1 MKGSTLGLVIW
12 ARWLDMLYTN
22 YQDMGPLCNAPNS
35 LYLHGVILRAFL
47 IYSQNTT
54 YPLHI
59 FGREKKKSIKFQNSN
74 YYDIPHTPQTD
85 KDGLSLKLL
94 DYILQITFLTVDDLK
109 SQIVP
114 VLTMLTKAVSLR
126 TAQSTLTGRKMSPD
140 PSRVDAAGT
149 VCQVCHHLS

>member
-1 MKGSTLGLVIW
+1 
-12 ARWLDMLYTN
+12 MLYTN
-22 YQDMGPLCNAPNS
+22 YQDMDPLCNAPNS

-59 FGREKKKSIKFQNSN
+59 FGREKKKPIKFQNSN

-109 SQIVP
+109 SPDSSCFDNVN
-114 VLTMLTKAVSLR
+114 KSSLPKNCPKHTYR
-126 TAQSTLTGRKMSPD
+126 QEDEPWPL
-140 PSRVDAAGT
+140 
-149 VCQVCHHLS
+149 